1 MAWHMACS
9 TQLSQGKYELKK
21 QLIPGPEFTR
31 QIIGVLIK
39 FRGEQAPLW
48 EASRQCFSKS
58 TFLSINEACYAS
70 CGGKATTSTINR
82 LIIRYVFMNLEVH
95 HHQVVV
101 IKHSN
106 KLQLTMK
113 SSLVQKLPRH

>member
-1 MAWHMACS
+1 MVHHGMAHGMYHPAKP
-9 TQLSQGKYELKK
+9 GKIYIEKT
-21 QLIPGPEFTR
+21 PGPEFTK

-70 CGGKATTSTINR
+70 CGGKATTSTNQPTDHQIC
-82 LIIRYVFMNLEVH
+82 VH
-95 HHQVVV
+95 EFGGA
-101 IKHSN
+101 
-106 KLQLTMK
+106 
-113 SSLVQKLPRH
+113 SSPSCCN